1 MTVHFRPPSGYVG
14 DLIPFERD
22 GRLWLFYLL
31 DERRDPP
38 TGMPWA
44 LASTDD
50 FVSYTDHGVVLP
62 SGGTDAADYD
72 CYTGCVI
79 DDGNQLHLFYTG
91 HNPARRTPAGDLQV
105 VCHATS
111 DGDLTQWRKHPD
123 HTFGAPT
130 DYAPE
135 DWRDPYVYRVT
146 PDEPWQLILAARHTE
161 GPDRRRGVV
170 ARLTSIDL
178 VTWHPTDP
186 LWDPHRFITQEC
198 PEVFQWGEWWYLV
211 YSEFSDAFQTRYR
224 IARGPEGPWL
234 APGRDSVDG
243 RARYASKSVAQ
254 NGRRFFFGWI
264 ATREGD
270 QDDGAWEWAGELAV
284 LEATQ
289 ETDGTLG
296 FGLPPE
302 LAATFAQ
309 SETVQLVPVD
319 GAATDP
325 GSGAPDRYTA
335 WLGPTLPDPC
345 LVTATLDIG
354 SGNHKCGLLL
364 RTDDSAETGYELRL
378 EPGRNRVVFDRWPR
392 GRTGPAQ
399 WQTRGDIP
407 YAVELERPCPLP
419 PGRHTVQVLIDGS
432 VCVAVVDHRV
442 ALTTRLYDH
451 PSGRVGLFTCDGE
464 VDLAELRI
472 ALRPQ
477 NSAHHLSTNASQTPP
492 GVVGHS
498 SRIASNSL
506 E

>member
-1 MTVHFRPPSGYVG
+1 MTVHFRPPGGYVG

-44 LASTDD
+44 LASTED
-50 FVSYTDHGVVLP
+50 FVTYVDHGVVLP
-62 SGGTDAADYD
+62 SGGTDAPDYN

-79 DDGNQLHLFYTG
+79 DAGDQLHLFYTG

-364 RTDDSAETGYELRL
+364 RTDDTAETGYELRL

-477 NSAHHLSTNASQTPP
+477 NSAHRLSTNASQTPP

>member
-1 MTVHFRPPSGYVG
+1 M
-14 DLIPFERD
+14 
-22 GRLWLFYLL
+22 GRLVVSRLFGIL
-31 DERRDPP
+31 RR
-38 TGMPWA
+38 
-44 LASTDD
+44 
-50 FVSYTDHGVVLP
+50 LP
-62 SGGTDAADYD
+62 
-72 CYTGCVI
+72 
-79 DDGNQLHLFYTG
+79 
-91 HNPARRTPAGDLQV
+91 NP
-105 VCHATS
+105 
-111 DGDLTQWRKHPD
+111 
-123 HTFGAPT
+123 
-130 DYAPE
+130 
-135 DWRDPYVYRVT
+135 
-146 PDEPWQLILAARHTE
+146 I
-161 GPDRRRGVV
+161 PDRPQGPRVPGWRPDATLSTGELDTRRS
-170 ARLTSIDL
+170 RL
-178 VTWHPTDP
+178 
-186 LWDPHRFITQEC
+186 
-198 PEVFQWGEWWYLV
+198 PE
-211 YSEFSDAFQTRYR
+211 
-224 IARGPEGPWL
+224 
-234 APGRDSVDG
+234 
-243 RARYASKSVAQ
+243 

-270 QDDGAWEWAGELAV
+270 HDDGAWEWAGELAV

-364 RTDDSAETGYELRL
+364 RTDDTAEAGYELRL
-378 EPGRNRVVFDRWPR
+378 EPGRSRVVFDRWPR

-464 VDLAELRI
+464 VNLAELRV
-472 ALRPQ
+472 AY
-477 NSAHHLSTNASQTPP
+477 
-492 GVVGHS
+492 
-498 SRIASNSL
+498 
-506 E
+506 

>member
-1 MTVHFRPPSGYVG
+1 MTVHFRPPNGYVG

-31 DERRDPP
+31 DERCDPP

-325 GSGAPDRYTA
+325 GSGAPDRYTT

-364 RTDDSAETGYELRL
+364 RTDDTAETGYELRL

>member
-1 MTVHFRPPSGYVG
+1 MTVHFRPPGGYVG

-44 LASTDD
+44 LASTED
-50 FVSYTDHGVVLP
+50 FVTYVDHGVVLP
-62 SGGTDAADYD
+62 SGGTDAPDYN

-79 DDGNQLHLFYTG
+79 DAGDQLHLFYTG

-105 VCHATS
+105 VCPATS
-111 DGDLTQWRKHPD
+111 DGGLTQWRKHPD

-364 RTDDSAETGYELRL
+364 RTDDTAETGYELRL

-451 PSGRVGLFTCDGE
+451 PSGHVGLFTCDGE

-477 NSAHHLSTNASQTPP
+477 NSAHRLSTNASQTPP

>member
-1 MTVHFRPPSGYVG
+1 MTVHFRPPGGYVG
-14 DLIPFERD
+14 DLIPFERG
-22 GRLWLFYLL
+22 GRMWLFYLL
-31 DERRDPP
+31 DERGDPP

-44 LASTDD
+44 LTSTDD
-50 FVSYTDHGVVLP
+50 FVNYTDHGVVLP
-62 SGGTDAADYD
+62 SGGTDAADYN

-79 DDGNQLHLFYTG
+79 DDGHQLHLFYTG
-91 HNPARRTPAGDLQV
+91 HNPACRTTAGDIQV

-111 DGDLTQWRKHPD
+111 DGDLTQWRKHPE

-130 DYAPE
+130 GYLPE

-170 ARLTSIDL
+170 ARLTSTDL
-178 VTWHPTDP
+178 VTWHPTTP

-198 PEVFQWGEWWYLV
+198 PEVFQWGDWWYLV

-243 RARYASKSVAQ
+243 RARYASKSVAR

-270 QDDGAWEWAGELAV
+270 HDDGAWEWAGELAV

-309 SETVQLVPVD
+309 SEAVQLVPVD

-325 GSGAPDRYTA
+325 GSGALDQYTA

-345 LVTATLDIG
+345 LVTATLDIE

-364 RTDDSAETGYELRL
+364 RTDDTAEAGYELRL

-464 VDLAELRI
+464 VNLAELRV

-498 SRIASNSL
+498 SRTFLNES
-506 E
+506 

>member
-1 MTVHFRPPSGYVG
+1 
-14 DLIPFERD
+14 
-22 GRLWLFYLL
+22 
-31 DERRDPP
+31 
-38 TGMPWA
+38 MPWA
-44 LASTDD
+44 LASTED
-50 FVSYTDHGVVLP
+50 FVTYVDHGVVLP
-62 SGGTDAADYD
+62 SGGTDAPDYN

-79 DDGNQLHLFYTG
+79 DAGDQLHLFYTG

-270 QDDGAWEWAGELAV
+270 HDDGAWEWAGELAV

-364 RTDDSAETGYELRL
+364 RTDDTGEMGYELRL

-477 NSAHHLSTNASQTPP
+477 NSAHRLSTNASQTPP

>member
-1 MTVHFRPPSGYVG
+1 MTVHFRPPNGYVG

-270 QDDGAWEWAGELAV
+270 HDDGAWEWAGELAV

-364 RTDDSAETGYELRL
+364 RTDDTAETGYELRL

-477 NSAHHLSTNASQTPP
+477 NSAHRLSTNASQTPP